1 MFVELYVLFA
11 LTTALTGLY
20 ELMHPVL
27 SSVKKNHPDLSI
39 VEHLWLSYLV
49 SFILLVVLAPVV
61 LPIVL
66 VPSIGSTFRI
76 SLFKTLT
83 ENQG

>member
-1 MFVELYVLFA
+1 MLLELYVLFA

-27 SSVKKNHPDLSI
+27 SSIKKKHPDLGI

-49 SFILLVVLAPVV
+49 SFLLLIVLAPVV
-61 LPIVL
+61 LPLVL
-66 VPSIGSTFRI
+66 VPSMGSTFRI
-76 SLFKTLT
+76 SMYKTLT
-83 ENQG
+83 ENQE